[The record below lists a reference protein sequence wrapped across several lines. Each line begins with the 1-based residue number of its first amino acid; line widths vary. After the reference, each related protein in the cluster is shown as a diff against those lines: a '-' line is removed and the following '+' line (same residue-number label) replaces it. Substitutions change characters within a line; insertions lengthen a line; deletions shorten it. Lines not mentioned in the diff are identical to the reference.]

1 MRSCERRITVEKGL
15 SQKVSR
21 DHSRK
26 KFFFRRVEQFMVF
39 RIPKLGINNSQNVLI
54 RKVWTYSKG
63 RLKRDDLFIIK
74 KGEKETEY
82 GTFRR
87 NLRQRKS

>member
-1 MRSCERRITVEKGL
+1 MRSCGRRITVEKGL
-15 SQKVSR
+15 SQEVSR

-26 KFFFRRVEQFMVF
+26 IFFRRVEQFMVF
-39 RIPKLGINNSQNVLI
+39 RIPKLGIDNSQNVLI

-63 RLKRDDLFIIK
+63 KLKRDDLFIIEK
-74 KGEKETEY
+74 REKETEY

>member
-1 MRSCERRITVEKGL
+1 MDVELRSKKVCHKKSAETIVEN
-15 SQKVSR
+15 
-21 DHSRK
+21 
-26 KFFFRRVEQFMVF
+26 FFFRRVEQFMVF
-39 RIPKLGINNSQNVLI
+39 RIPKLGIDNSQNVLI

-63 RLKRDDLFIIK
+63 KLKRDDLFIIE

>member
-1 MRSCERRITVEKGL
+1 MRSCGRRITVEKGL
-15 SQKVSR
+15 PQEVSR
-21 DHSRK
+21 YHSRK
-26 KFFFRRVEQFMVF
+26 IFFRRVEQFMVF

-63 RLKRDDLFIIK
+63 KLKNGDLFIIK

-87 NLRQRKS
+87 NLKQRKS